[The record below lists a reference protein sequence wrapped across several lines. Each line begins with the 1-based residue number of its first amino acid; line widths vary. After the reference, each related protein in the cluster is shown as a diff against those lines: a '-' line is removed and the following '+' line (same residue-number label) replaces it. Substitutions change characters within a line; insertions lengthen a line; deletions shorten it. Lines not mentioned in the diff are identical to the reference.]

1 MANLLTNLAHLFT
14 GRRPTAPLP
23 AVQDPTPPWEDA
35 KPQRPPQR
43 ALQHRPCQPLQR
55 QPGPRQIEPWQPAPR
70 PVAATP
76 KPDRI
81 GLVGFHEHGFVI
93 ARPAEPFAPWLVER
107 SQTLR
112 QRLGGRT
119 NIADGLR
126 QALHLL
132 EATPPGIYRK
142 IWLLSDG
149 EPNVEVESLGPLV
162 AACHE
167 SRINLNTIGFG
178 DAYDELLLRR
188 LADATHRGK
197 FVPVQGLRELT
208 RTLAETDLPARPGPR
223 RAETAV
229 LVIDCSGSMAEP
241 MEGRRK
247 IAVVEEAILHLIHYK
262 QRLFS

>member
-1 MANLLTNLAHLFT
+1 MASLLASFTRLFT
-14 GRRPTAPLP
+14 GHRPAATPP
-23 AVQDPTPPWEDA
+23 ATGTPPWENAPQAQPRRPA
-35 KPQRPPQR
+35 KSLVAQPALRRPLVPQ
-43 ALQHRPCQPLQR
+43 
-55 QPGPRQIEPWQPAPR
+55 APR
-70 PVAATP
+70 PAPTLP

-132 EATPPGIYRK
+132 ESAPPSVYRK

-149 EPNVEVESLGPLV
+149 EPNVEVEALGPLV
-162 AACHE
+162 AACHQ

-208 RTLAETDLPARPGPR
+208 RALAETDLPARSGPH

-241 MEGRRK
+241 MEGRTK

>member
-1 MANLLTNLAHLFT
+1 MASLLTRLACLFT
-14 GRRPTAPLP
+14 GHRPATTLP
-23 AVQDPTPPWEDA
+23 TVQKPTPPSNDA
-35 KPQRPPQR
+35 PPLRPPQR
-43 ALQHRPCQPLQR
+43 TLQR
-55 QPGPRQIEPWQPAPR
+55 QPQR
-70 PVAATP
+70 PLQLSRPQAAAP

-132 EATPPGIYRK
+132 ESAPPGIYRK

-149 EPNVEVESLGPLV
+149 EPNVEVEALGPLV
-162 AACHE
+162 AACHQ

-208 RTLAETDLPARPGPR
+208 RALAETDLPARAGPR

-241 MEGRRK
+241 MEGRSK

-262 QRLFS
+262 QRLFG

>member
-1 MANLLTNLAHLFT
+1 MANLFTSLARLFT
-14 GRRPTAPLP
+14 GHRPATTLP
-23 AVQDPTPPWEDA
+23 AVQKTTPPWDEH
-35 KPQRPPQR
+35 PQPRRPVKSLV
-43 ALQHRPCQPLQR
+43 A
-55 QPGPRQIEPWQPAPR
+55 QPARRPLVAPSPR
-70 PVAATP
+70 PVAIAP

-126 QALHLL
+126 HALHLL
-132 EATPPGIYRK
+132 EGTPPGVYRK

-149 EPNVEVESLGPLV
+149 EPNVEVEALGPLV

-188 LADATHRGK
+188 LAGATHRGK

-208 RTLAETDLPARPGPR
+208 RALAETELPARSGPR

-229 LVIDCSGSMAEP
+229 LVLDCSGSMAEP
-241 MEGRRK
+241 MEGRTK

>member
-1 MANLLTNLAHLFT
+1 MVNLFTRFSRLFT
-14 GRRPTAPLP
+14 GHHPAPHLPVAHESELTWKDTRLQGQPSRQLQRRLP
-23 AVQDPTPPWEDA
+23 
-35 KPQRPPQR
+35 
-43 ALQHRPCQPLQR
+43 PLQA
-55 QPGPRQIEPWQPAPR
+55 PAT
-70 PVAATP
+70 ASP
-76 KPDRI
+76 KADRI
-81 GLVGFHEHGFVI
+81 GLIGFHEHGFVI

-107 SQTLR
+107 SQTLHR
-112 QRLGGRT
+112 RLGGRT

-126 QALHLL
+126 QALYLL
-132 EATPPGIYRK
+132 EITPPGIYRK

-149 EPNVEVESLGPLV
+149 QPNVEVEALGPLV
-162 AACHE
+162 AACRQ
-167 SRINLNTIGFG
+167 SRVNLNTIGFG

-208 RTLAETDLPARPGPR
+208 RTLVEANLPARNSSR
-223 RAETAV
+223 RSESAV

-241 MEGRRK
+241 MEGRTK

>member
-1 MANLLTNLAHLFT
+1 MVNLLASLARLFT
-14 GRRPTAPLP
+14 GSRPVATPP
-23 AVQDPTPPWEDA
+23 TTNTPPWDDD
-35 KPQRPPQR
+35 
-43 ALQHRPCQPLQR
+43 LQPR
-55 QPGPRQIEPWQPAPR
+55 QPAKQLVAQPARRRPLAPYQPR
-70 PVAATP
+70 PTTVLP

-132 EATPPGIYRK
+132 ETTPPGIYRK

-162 AACHE
+162 AACHQ
-167 SRINLNTIGFG
+167 SRVNLNTIGFG

-188 LADATHRGK
+188 LAGATHRGK

-208 RTLAETDLPARPGPR
+208 RALAETDLPARSGPR
-223 RAETAV
+223 RSETAV

-241 MEGRRK
+241 MEGRSK

>member
-1 MANLLTNLAHLFT
+1 MT
-14 GRRPTAPLP
+14 
-23 AVQDPTPPWEDA
+23 
-35 KPQRPPQR
+35 
-43 ALQHRPCQPLQR
+43 
-55 QPGPRQIEPWQPAPR
+55 
-70 PVAATP
+70 TP
-76 KPDRI
+76 KPDQI
-81 GLVGFHEHGFVI
+81 GLVGFHEHGFII
-93 ARPAEPFAPWLVER
+93 ARPAEPFAPWLLER

-149 EPNVEVESLGPLV
+149 EPNVEVEALGPLV
-162 AACHE
+162 AACRQ

-208 RTLAETDLPARPGPR
+208 RALAETDTPARSGPR

-229 LVIDCSGSMAEP
+229 LVIDCSGSMTEA
-241 MEGRRK
+241 MEGRTK